1 MQVSLSMSFDKRLQP
16 LGLAVAAIH
25 LPGVNSQREAR
36 GCVPHLGHHVRGRL
50 ADGEQQRLDFPGL
63 LDRAR
68 REEQDNSSAKVHA
81 RRVCGRDERASR
93 CAR

>member
-1 MQVSLSMSFDKRLQP
+1 MPWMKTATVQQLNRW
-16 LGLAVAAIH
+16 
-25 LPGVNSQREAR
+25 
-36 GCVPHLGHHVRGRL
+36 GRL